1 MIMSIREIIT
11 QIESQMQKTLEK
23 MKSDFS
29 TLRTGRASSAL
40 LENLRVDYYGT
51 LTPINQLANIAAPEA
66 RTLEIRAWDKA
77 AVPAIE
83 KAIQKS
89 DLGLNPSNDGTLIRL
104 QIPKLTEER
113 RKDLIRVVRKMS
125 EEYRVSVRNERRDG
139 LEKLKKSEKAKE
151 ITEDDLKSA
160 EHEIQKMTDSL
171 IKKVD
176 EMLAAKERDIMEV

>member
-1 MIMSIREIIT
+1 MSVRDVIT
-11 QIESQMQKTLEK
+11 PIEGLMQKTLEK
-23 MKSDFS
+23 QKADYS

-40 LENLRVDYYGT
+40 LENLRADYYGT
-51 LTPINQLANIAAPEA
+51 PTPINQLANISTPEP

-77 AVPAIE
+77 AIQPIE

-89 DLGLNPSNDGTLIRL
+89 DLGMNPSNDGTVIRL

-125 EEYRVSVRNERRDG
+125 EEYRVSIRNERRDG
-139 LEKLKKSEKAKE
+139 LEKLKKSEKVKE

-160 EHEIQKMTDSL
+160 EHEIQKMTDAY

-176 EMLAAKERDIMEV
+176 EMLATKERDIMEV

>member
-1 MIMSIREIIT
+1 MSVRDIIAP
-11 QIESQMQKTLEK
+11 IEGQMQKTLDK
-23 MKSDFS
+23 MKADYS

-51 LTPINQLANIAAPEA
+51 MTPINQLANISTPEP
-66 RTLEIRAWDKA
+66 RTLEIRAWDKNA
-77 AVPAIE
+77 IQPIE

-89 DLGLNPSNDGTLIRL
+89 DLGMNPSNDGTIIRL
-104 QIPKLTEER
+104 SIPKLTEER

-125 EEYRVSVRNERRDG
+125 EEYRVAIRNERRDG

-160 EHEIQKMTDSL
+160 EHEMQKMTDL
-171 IKKVD
+171 YVKKVD
-176 EMLAAKERDIMEV
+176 EMLATKERDIMEV

>member
-1 MIMSIREIIT
+1 MSNREIIT
-11 QIESQMQKTLEK
+11 YIDAQMHKTLDK

-29 TLRTGRASSAL
+29 TLRTGRASAAL
-40 LENLRVDYYGT
+40 LENVRVDYYGAA
-51 LTPINQLANIAAPEA
+51 TPINQLANVSTPEA

-77 AVPAIE
+77 ALQSIE

-89 DLGLNPSNDGTLIRL
+89 DLGLNPSNDGTVIRL

-125 EEYRVSVRNERRDG
+125 EEYRVSIRNERRDG
-139 LEKLKKSEKAKE
+139 VEKLKKSEKAKE

-160 EHEIQKMTDSL
+160 EQEIQKLTDVF

-176 EMLAAKERDIMEV
+176 ETLAAKERDIMEV

>member
-1 MIMSIREIIT
+1 MSVRNIIG
-11 QIESQMQKTLEK
+11 QVESQMQKTLEK
-23 MKSDFS
+23 MKADFS
-29 TLRTGRASSAL
+29 TLRTGRASAAL
-40 LENLRVDYYGT
+40 LENVRVDYYGSA
-51 LTPINQLANIAAPEA
+51 TPINQLANVSAPEGK
-66 RTLEIRAWDKA
+66 TLEIRAWDKGA
-77 AVPAIE
+77 IQLIE

-89 DLGLNPSNDGTLIRL
+89 DLGLTPSNDGAIIRL

-113 RKDLIRVVRKMS
+113 RKDLIRVVRKMA

-160 EHEIQKMTDSL
+160 EQELQRMTDSH

-176 EMLAAKERDIMEV
+176 EMLAAKERDITEV